1 MAQELITQ
9 YNDFEP
15 STISY
20 GAPRTNARGGKNIK
34 ILNDKKNSLIL
45 STPLI
50 LCWGAQKMVDEESG
64 RVNYSLNIQF
74 PNEKYGTEPT
84 LEFFEKMKQFE
95 SKVLDDSVQYCK
107 EWFGKQKMSREVAE
121 ALFSPMLKYPKDK
134 NTGEIDYTRPPTMRI
149 KIPFWEGKFNVE
161 LYDIHKNSIF
171 TPDTELG
178 STLFESLIPKSSNII
193 AALQC
198 NGIWFVGGKFGVS
211 WKLVQSIVRPP
222 VRIQGGCFLSVS
234 SSDKKHL
241 NDISKREE
249 EENQKQEN
257 NDNDN
262 QETNVNVDDSDD
274 EQDENQENETEPE
287 AEIEEKP
294 KKVVK
299 KKRKVVKKKS
309 T

>member
-50 LCWGAQKMVDEESG
+50 LCWGVQKMVDEESG
-64 RVNYSLNIQF
+64 RVSYSLNIQF
-74 PNEKYGTEPT
+74 PNEKYGTEAT
-84 LEFFEKMKQFE
+84 LDFYEKMKQFE
-95 SKVLDDSVQYCK
+95 SKVLDDAVEYCK

-134 NTGEIDYTRPPTMRI
+134 NTGELDYSRPPTMRI
-149 KIPFWEGKFNVE
+149 KIPYWEGKFNVE
-161 LYDIHKNSIF
+161 LYDINKNCIF
-171 TPDTELG
+171 NPDTELG
-178 STLFESLIPKSSNII
+178 TTSFETLIPKSSNII

-222 VRIQGGCFLSVS
+222 VRIQGGCYLSVS
-234 SSDKKHL
+234 NDDKKHL
-241 NDISKREE
+241 DNISKREE
-249 EENQKQEN
+249 EEEQNQEN
-257 NDNDN
+257 DEDYH
-262 QETNVNVDDSDD
+262 QTDVNVEDSDD
-274 EQDENQENETEPE
+274 EKDDTYQESEPE
-287 AEIEEKP
+287 PEIEEKP

-299 KKRKVVKKKS
+299 KKRKVVKKKA
-309 T
+309 